1 MPKLNTCQVNL
12 FKCDCKKSNY
22 YTDGCKCVRAETNC
36 RKTKKEQQ
44 QQRKSKEE
52 ENIEAETQLR
62 KGSAKKVRIKQMEA
76 PDEALTGKGA
86 GDN

>member
-1 MPKLNTCQVNL
+1 M
-12 FKCDCKKSNY
+12 
-22 YTDGCKCVRAETNC
+22 RAETNC